1 MQHVPRIFITG
12 GTGFLG
18 SAVVRAL
25 GDRPLRLLVRNIAE
39 YRDRESRTIEL
50 VEGDVTDSGSLRD
63 AMHGCDTVIHLVGII
78 EESRNRSFDLVIRE
92 GTEKVI
98 AEARAAHVHRFVQI
112 SAIGARDDP
121 TLPYQQA
128 KWRAETAV
136 RRSGLEWTILRPS
149 IIFGPGDGFVSLL
162 ANLVRR
168 FPVTPIPGDGSA
180 RFQPIAVGDVADAIA
195 ATLDHPTTIGQTLEI
210 AGPDVVSYEQLLGII
225 SQQLGLSRRTVHIPM
240 PLMRFVVA
248 ASRPLPRRLRP
259 PVTADQLKM
268 LRIDNVSSN
277 SATERLIERP
287 PRSLA
292 GNLGYIQRR

>member
-1 MQHVPRIFITG
+1 MQHTPRIFITG

-25 GDRPLRLLVRNIAE
+25 GDRPLRLLVRNVAE
-39 YRDRESRTIEL
+39 HRDRESRTIEL

-98 AEARAAHVHRFVQI
+98 AEARAAHLHRFIQI

-136 RRSGLEWTILRPS
+136 RRSGLDWTILRPS
-149 IIFGPGDGFVSLL
+149 IIFGPGDGFVSVL

-180 RFQPIAVGDVADAIA
+180 RSQPVAVDDVAFPGSLARF
-195 ATLDHPTTIGQTLEI
+195 
-210 AGPDVVSYEQLLGII
+210 LLP
-225 SQQLGLSRRTVHIPM
+225 LPMLRRSRRTLPHPARAPHRRVHRP
-240 PLMRFVVA
+240 VVRQTGPGQWA
-248 ASRPLPRRLRP
+248 AAPCGYPAGTVP
-259 PVTADQLKM
+259 
-268 LRIDNVSSN
+268 
-277 SATERLIERP
+277 ERA
-287 PRSLA
+287 S
-292 GNLGYIQRR
+292 

>member
-1 MQHVPRIFITG
+1 MPHTPRIFITG
-12 GTGFLG
+12 ATGFLG

-25 GDRPLRLLVRNIAE
+25 GDRPLRLLVRNLAQHRE
-39 YRDRESRTIEL
+39 RESRTVEL

-63 AMHGCDTVIHLVGII
+63 AMTGCDAVIHLVGII
-78 EESRNRSFDLVIRE
+78 EESRNRTFDLVIRE

-98 AEARAAHVHRFVQI
+98 AEARASHVHRFIQI
-112 SAIGARDDP
+112 SAIGARDDS

-136 RRSGLEWTILRPS
+136 RRSNLEWTILRPS

-162 ANLVRR
+162 ANVVRR

-195 ATLDHPTTIGQTLEI
+195 ATLDRSATIGQTLDL
-210 AGPDVVSYEQLLGII
+210 AGPDVLSYEELLGLI
-225 SQQLGLSRRTVHIPM
+225 SRELGLSRRTIHIPM

-248 ASRPLPRRLRP
+248 AARPLPRRLQP

-277 SATERLIERP
+277 PSTERLIGRP
-287 PRSLA
+287 PRKLA
-292 GNLGYIQRR
+292 DNLGYIARH